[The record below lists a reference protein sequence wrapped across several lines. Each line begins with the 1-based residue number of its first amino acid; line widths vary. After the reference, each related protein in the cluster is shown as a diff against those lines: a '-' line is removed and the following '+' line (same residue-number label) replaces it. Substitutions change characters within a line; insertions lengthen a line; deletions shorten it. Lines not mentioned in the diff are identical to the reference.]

1 MGELTHG
8 RVGML
13 ASAGFLV
20 QEKFHPLFS
29 GDGGPAIE
37 QIPKLPPWVWGV
49 MLIGI
54 GACEAQRIA
63 VGFAPLDKET
73 SKAPS
78 ALKPEY
84 VAGDLGFDP
93 LNLMPEDPAEL
104 KIMNIS
110 FCVKH
115 SLIIHNI
122 KSFV

>member
-1 MGELTHG
+1 MG
-8 RVGML
+8 
-13 ASAGFLV
+13 
-20 QEKFHPLFS
+20 
-29 GDGGPAIE
+29 

-63 VGFAPLDKET
+63 VGFSPLDKET

-104 KIMNIS
+104 KIMQEKELAHARLRRLS
-110 FCVKH
+110 RTGGRHQGHMGHRLWRPRFLSAHV
-115 SLIIHNI
+115 
-122 KSFV
+122 